1 MREKTKVQG
10 RPLSRGI
17 HLGHPCDGDV
27 EPQVVCVGFE
37 AKVRGRDH
45 SLHGLVYAAREIDRV
60 NWKVPDL
67 VGVVLTKIGHARHAG
82 REQAR
87 QAHDSKTFHRH
98 ISMEPVLCLSRC
110 EKNNLETLATALR
123 LIASKASRM
132 ERHRLRFYFPFG
144 RRPFFSWVAR
154 PGYIRPLV

>member
-10 RPLSRGI
+10 SPLRLGI
-17 HLGHPCDGDV
+17 RIGHPCDGDV

-67 VGVVLTKIGHARHAG
+67 VGFVLTKIGQLDTQAESRHVRPMTARRFTGTH
-82 REQAR
+82 
-87 QAHDSKTFHRH
+87 
-98 ISMEPVLCLSRC
+98 PWSRYY
-110 EKNNLETLATALR
+110 A
-123 LIASKASRM
+123 
-132 ERHRLRFYFPFG
+132 
-144 RRPFFSWVAR
+144 
-154 PGYIRPLV
+154 